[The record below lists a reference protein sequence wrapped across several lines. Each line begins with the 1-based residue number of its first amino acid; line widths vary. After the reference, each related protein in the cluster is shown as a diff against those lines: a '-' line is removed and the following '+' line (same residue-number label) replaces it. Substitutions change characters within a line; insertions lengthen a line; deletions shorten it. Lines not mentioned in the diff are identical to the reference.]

1 MVIPTLKTCHFEASE
16 DFMTKFKSIALHI
29 MSKHFELECM
39 QEKALILSLKTQKL
53 HRFLLGPIFPALLI
67 SCLFQ
72 LMALRWANKAPAF
85 AKEHVRGSLIC

>member
-67 SCLFQ
+67 SNFQ
-72 LMALRWANKAPAF
+72 PFITQITQGPQSSAQLGK
-85 AKEHVRGSLIC
+85 